1 MKAVPIK
8 EHLAHTVKHLKR
20 DFSLREF
27 MSPPDNNKRDVAQE
41 INWESSSQE
50 KLLRY
55 KTAIFLG
62 YNYYRLFLAGCLL
75 LVYFYVPDQQFVGK
89 DSPELFKRV
98 ISAYF
103 AMNLVFAMTPPSWCA
118 KMVLGN
124 VPVFTVLCAD
134 IVFFGLQM
142 YASGGINGILGNFL
156 IVPIAFSGV
165 LVNPR
170 FSTACAS
177 LGCLV
182 SFYAEFNLYVRELS
196 TESDGFYEAGL
207 LGIALFV
214 ISILFQYL
222 AQQVRKRNEEI
233 STLEQFHKMEQL
245 TRRTQDQ
252 LAASNQRFKV
262 LLQSAGE
269 GVLGLESDGSISFAN
284 RRAGGILERDSAELI
299 GSSIASYLVESTA
312 PEDAEVEQSPPL
324 PVQRI
329 LQTVSLFEGKRY
341 EPHTW
346 QTAKGRQFF
355 VEYSCEPVKSAAD
368 ENQGAVVVFQ
378 DITKRKEDEARLS
391 HLANFDTLT
400 DLANR
405 AYFNHSLHREVAR
418 AQRRKSLL
426 AVMYIDMDR
435 FKYYNDS
442 LGHAGGDD
450 ILKAVASR
458 LKQSVRESDV
468 VARLGGDEFAVVL
481 VDLGSPDNATQV
493 AEAIQENVR
502 QEVEVAGKR
511 INPSVSVGIAFYD
524 EDGNDVHSLLQAA
537 DTALYAAK
545 DAGGG
550 SYRCFQREMQS
561 LVEKKRRIQSLLRHA
576 VQKNELELF
585 YQPVYSIRDGSMHSM
600 EALIRWTPSGE
611 DPVDPEI
618 FIPIAEDSGQM
629 GGIGNW
635 VIDKACRQVNEWHEQ
650 LGTFPRLAV
659 NISTRQLATDEFRA
673 HFQEQMKNFGVPAGV
688 IDLELTETAMMND
701 PEFVMAEL
709 NQLHE
714 LGIKISIDD
723 FGTGYSSLDYL
734 RRLPL
739 DFVKIDQSFT
749 RGIGISRND
758 EELIRLMITM
768 AHTLDL
774 KVIAEGVES
783 REQERFLEELNC
795 DLIQGYFRCP
805 PKRSSEVIEELYRE
819 FKPGASDSVGKR
831 PGIH

>member
-1 MKAVPIK
+1 VAYGAYCAALEEQLQFAGVTLSM
-8 EHLAHTVKHLKR
+8 R
-20 DFSLREF
+20 
-27 MSPPDNNKRDVAQE
+27 DNNKEPAQE

-75 LVYFYVPDQQFVGK
+75 LLYFYVPDQQFVGK

-103 AMNLVFAMTPPSWCA
+103 AMNLAFAMIPPSWCA
-118 KMVLGN
+118 RMVLGN

-134 IVFFGLQM
+134 IIFFGLQM

-156 IVPIAFSGV
+156 IVPVAFSGV

-170 FSTACAS
+170 FSIACAS
-177 LGCLV
+177 LGCIV
-182 SFYAEFNLYVRELS
+182 SFYAEFNLYVRELN
-196 TESDGFYEAGL
+196 TGSDGFYEAGL

-233 STLEQFHKMEQL
+233 STLEQFHQMEQL
-245 TRRTQDQ
+245 ARRTQDE
-252 LAASNQRFKV
+252 LAATDQRFKV

-269 GVLGLESDGSISFAN
+269 GVLGLERDGAISFAN
-284 RRAGGILERDSAELI
+284 RRAGHILDCPSETLI
-299 GSSIASYLVESTA
+299 GRNIASFLVESPESDDSAQDA
-312 PEDAEVEQSPPL
+312 PQIL
-324 PVQRI
+324 PVQKI
-329 LQTVSLFEGKRY
+329 LQTVSLYEGKQY
-341 EPHTW
+341 DPHSW
-346 QTAKGRQFF
+346 QTAGGDQFF
-355 VEYSCEPVKSAAD
+355 VEYSCEPVKSPSGD
-368 ENQGAVVVFQ
+368 NQGAVVVFQ
-378 DITKRKEDEARLS
+378 DVTKRKEDEARLS

-405 AYFNHSLHREVAR
+405 AYFNHTLHREVAR
-418 AQRRKSLL
+418 ASRRGSLM

-458 LKQSVRESDV
+458 LKKSVRESDV

-481 VDLGSPDNATQV
+481 VDLHSPENATQV

-502 QEVEVAGKR
+502 QDVQVAGKR

-524 EDGNDVHSLLQAA
+524 ADGQDVHSLLQAA

-545 DAGGG
+545 DKGGS
-550 SYRCFQREMQS
+550 SYRCFQRDMQRQ
-561 LVEKKRRIQSLLRHA
+561 VEEKRRIQTLLGSA
-576 VQKNELELF
+576 VQRQEFQLY
-585 YQPVYSIRDGSMHSM
+585 YQPVYSVRDGSIHSM
-600 EALIRWTPSGE
+600 EALIRWTPGN
-611 DPVDPEI
+611 DKPVEPNV

-635 VIDKACRQVNEWHEQ
+635 VISEACRQASEWREE
-650 LGTFPRLAV
+650 LGTYPRIAV

-673 HFQEQMKNFGVPAGV
+673 HFQRQMQVHRVPAGV

-709 NQLHE
+709 TQLHD
-714 LGIKISIDD
+714 LGIRISIDD

-749 RGIGISRND
+749 RGIGVSRND

-768 AHTLDL
+768 AHTLGL
-774 KVIAEGVES
+774 RVIAEGVES
-783 REQERFLEELNC
+783 REQEEFLEGLDC
-795 DLIQGYFRCP
+795 DLVQGYFHCP
-805 PKRSSEVIEELYRE
+805 P
-819 FKPGASDSVGKR
+819 R
-831 PGIH
+831 PGPEVLDELRNQYKSGTAGKLDGLQGAP